1 MFSIKQRGPSVAG
14 ATTLAQ
20 RSRRRCDAGHRR
32 HPNRTFGDGH
42 HNEGEIARQGG
53 GRVTI
58 YADQFAVVGSIKV
71 VLPGLSELHALGL
84 IDVKRHT
91 QRHVCALSDRWRGIE
106 TAMHAM
112 RISANARVRRSLP
125 VTTPTQPASVSA

>member
-32 HPNRTFGDGH
+32 HPNRTFCDGH

-53 GRVTI
+53 GAVTI

-71 VLPGLSELHALGL
+71 IVPGLAELHALGL
-84 IDVKRHT
+84 LDVTRYPKRS
-91 QRHVCALSDRWRGIE
+91 VCALS
-106 TAMHAM
+106 
-112 RISANARVRRSLP
+112 SRSRDNRL
-125 VTTPTQPASVSA
+125 AA